1 VSDSKEVFLSVHTHL
16 RFSAEKYSMQTLPLS
31 HKFKFSAASLRPMF
45 NQRERTHQEHH
56 TSVVV

>member
-31 HKFKFSAASLRPMF
+31 HKFKENIETPLLKLRFITIFIPALDF
-45 NQRERTHQEHH
+45 Q
-56 TSVVV
+56 